1 MTKGASPLSHK
12 SPLKACHRF
21 TSVYLTKH
29 SLVREIKTENLAR
42 VIRLL
47 DATIIEHVSLPEHR
61 NLENFN
67 CLNYHRKT
75 ILFVDLLA
83 FDCFRKLNSLQKGSP
98 LEYRREILSLPE
110 IRMGCVFGI
119 AGVKAK
125 LDGCCRQGRAFMQT
139 SFIPNGKFPEKLVMP
154 RLNYRQPVRGGKHAS
169 CHSKERFGPSVEK
182 CGRK

>member
-1 MTKGASPLSHK
+1 MIQLEDISHPPPFFK
-12 SPLKACHRF
+12 KKLRCQK
-21 TSVYLTKH
+21 
-29 SLVREIKTENLAR
+29 NLAR

-83 FDCFRKLNSLQKGSP
+83 FDCFSETELVAESSP
-98 LEYRREILSLPE
+98 LKCRRELLSLPE
-110 IRMGCVFGI
+110 IRMGCVLRNSRGES
-119 AGVKAK
+119 KK

-139 SFIPNGKFPEKLVMP
+139 SFIPNGKFPEKFVMP
-154 RLNYRQPVRGGKHAS
+154 RLNYRQPVRGRAKHAS
-169 CHSKERFGPSVEK
+169 CHSKERFGPSVEMWP
-182 CGRK
+182 